1 VTALGANSSAQ
12 LVAETKMAHIVVVV
26 VVVDT
31 DVDLE
36 GLVDKSA
43 WSRSLADPAGNVRR

>member
-1 VTALGANSSAQ
+1 MTALGANSSAQ
-12 LVAETKMAHIVVVV
+12 LVAETKMAHIVV

>member
-1 VTALGANSSAQ
+1 VTALDANSSAQ
-12 LVAETKMAHIVVVV
+12 LVAETKMAHIVVV